1 MLTPEELDYIRTA
14 AIGDMLGDSTE
25 LDKLGPAA
33 TIFRLCR
40 ELELSRKHAVTM
52 SEVAAAAWEGEIPSP
67 LPGHTHMTEEEFTER
82 YNCPWCGGS
91 GHIDD
96 CDEADKQVKA
106 QLERLDWEADWLEQS
121 NLWIAAV
128 AFNGTASDY
137 GSLYG
142 LVEAA
147 HDAVRGRQMNE
158 HALNGL
164 DAGLEQR
171 QWEIGAIVEHLR
183 EMKERCGQERYQCLL
198 DSAVNELLYV
208 DDSLLTIR
216 KILEE
221 SCPKN

>member
-1 MLTPEELDYIRTA
+1 
-14 AIGDMLGDSTE
+14 
-25 LDKLGPAA
+25 
-33 TIFRLCR
+33 
-40 ELELSRKHAVTM
+40 M

-67 LPGHTHMTEEEFTER
+67 LPGHTHITEEDFSER

-106 QLERLDWEADWLEQS
+106 QLEAAEQKAYLLEQS

-147 HDAVRGRQMNE
+147 REAV
-158 HALNGL
+158 
-164 DAGLEQR
+164 
-171 QWEIGAIVEHLR
+171 
-183 EMKERCGQERYQCLL
+183 KEG
-198 DSAVNELLYV
+198 
-208 DDSLLTIR
+208 
-216 KILEE
+216 EE